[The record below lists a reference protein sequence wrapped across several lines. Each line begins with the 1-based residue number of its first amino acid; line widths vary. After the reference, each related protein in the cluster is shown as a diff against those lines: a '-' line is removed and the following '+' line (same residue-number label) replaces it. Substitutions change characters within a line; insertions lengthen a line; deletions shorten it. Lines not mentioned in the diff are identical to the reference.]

1 MVSEDEVDLACL
13 DHAYFHEELHKLTRL
28 IFDVKRERFEIR
40 GAKGTDHEWQTME
53 QIEIQLDNLW
63 IMNDEM
69 VQFDIKERLNE
80 LYNMAE
86 TLFKIKTGKLDD
98 AIIPVIEDQNYE
110 YTDFDQYNQEYYDED
125 PEDFEYEECGYLE
138 DELVYSK
145 KPKAYRMKNKR
156 K

>member
-1 MVSEDEVDLACL
+1 
-13 DHAYFHEELHKLTRL
+13 
-28 IFDVKRERFEIR
+28 
-40 GAKGTDHEWQTME
+40 
-53 QIEIQLDNLW
+53 
-63 IMNDEM
+63 M